1 MSPKNYKKE
10 VIPSSLPSEG
20 HFVYSAQSIVNF
32 FWLEAGGSTYAQSP
46 GFHTAVF
53 LIADSHFIAKPFS
66 SVGPA
71 WGA

>member
-1 MSPKNYKKE
+1 MLNP
-10 VIPSSLPSEG
+10 L
-20 HFVYSAQSIVNF
+20 ASILLF
-32 FWLEAGGSTYAQSP
+32 
-46 GFHTAVF
+46 F